1 MSNTDSFIEEVT
13 EEVRQE
19 QLWTMVRRY
28 GWIAGVAVI
37 AIVGGAT
44 WNEIRKSQMETAAQ
58 AAGDGI
64 ILALETEDPQTRI
77 QALSEA
83 RAAATS
89 ESGAAN
95 VLGFYEAAEAA
106 DAGDTARAAT
116 LYAEVAADSSL
127 AQVYRD
133 LAVLK
138 GASLA
143 GIDAVEARTSLE
155 SIAAPGAAF
164 RLLAEEQLASLDLAA
179 GETDAAIER
188 LQNIAVDSEITSA
201 QRVRVL
207 QLLEAL
213 GGSLETT

>member
-1 MSNTDSFIEEVT
+1 VSNTDSFIDEVT

-28 GWIAGVAVI
+28 GWIAGVVVI
-37 AIVGGAT
+37 GIVGGAT
-44 WNEIRKSQMETAAQ
+44 WNEISKSQAATAAQ

-64 ILALETEDPQTRI
+64 IAALESDDPQARVE
-77 QALSEA
+77 ALATA
-83 RAAATS
+83 RAQATA

-106 DAGDTARAAT
+106 EVGDIDRASR
-116 LYAEVAADSSL
+116 LYAEVAADTSL

-133 LAVLK
+133 LATLK

-143 GIDAVEARTSLE
+143 GVNADEARAALE
-155 SIAAPGAAF
+155 TIAAPGAAF
-164 RLLAEEQLASLDLAA
+164 RLLAEEQLASLDIAA

-188 LQNIAVDSEITSA
+188 LQMIAVDSEITSA

-213 GGSLETT
+213 GGSLETS